1 MSKTLGLDE
10 NKIIEISKIKK
21 EPKWMTDFRLN
32 SYKAFREIPN
42 PNFGPELKINFD
54 LINYYKRVSE
64 KTEKSWDKVD
74 CNVKN
79 TFEELG
85 LIDAEKKYLD
95 GIGAQC
101 ESEVVYHSMIKEL
114 EDKEKYKKLKGVYL
128 HKQVYDILL
137 EANGG
142 ENVTYYELSSII
154 RYDKNLRDTLY
165 IYLATAEEYLRALL
179 CEKYDVAAECKPF
192 EHHCYKPLIEA
203 LCDKDDET
211 SSNLYFKL
219 EPDFSALMD
228 VCIDKGVISISKTT
242 KQRIK
247 DLRNSTMHHSLLIF
261 GKATKPSALNS
272 HFEAL
277 ENRINALMQI
287 LPEEYRAGFI
297 TSIKKLNGYP
307 SKQYLTKYYLE
318 IQDDKI
324 CISKWVN
331 SIQNIIW

>member
-1 MSKTLGLDE
+1 MIFDKLTFASP
-10 NKIIEISKIKK
+10 K
-21 EPKWMTDFRLN
+21 EEADF
-32 SYKAFREIPN
+32 
-42 PNFGPELKINFD
+42 
-54 LINYYKRVSE
+54 
-64 KTEKSWDKVD
+64 
-74 CNVKN
+74 
-79 TFEELG
+79 
-85 LIDAEKKYLD
+85 
-95 GIGAQC
+95 
-101 ESEVVYHSMIKEL
+101 
-114 EDKEKYKKLKGVYL
+114 EKYKKLKGIYL

-137 EANGG
+137 KANGG

-192 EHHCYKPLIEA
+192 EHHCYKPLMEA
-203 LCDKDDET
+203 LHDRGDET

-242 KQRIK
+242 KQQIK

-324 CISKWVN
+324 CISK
-331 SIQNIIW
+331 

>member
-1 MSKTLGLDE
+1 MFDKLIFDKANE
-10 NKIIEISKIKK
+10 EK
-21 EPKWMTDFRLN
+21 ER
-32 SYKAFREIPN
+32 
-42 PNFGPELKINFD
+42 
-54 LINYYKRVSE
+54 
-64 KTEKSWDKVD
+64 
-74 CNVKN
+74 
-79 TFEELG
+79 
-85 LIDAEKKYLD
+85 AEF
-95 GIGAQC
+95 
-101 ESEVVYHSMIKEL
+101 
-114 EDKEKYKKLKGVYL
+114 EKYKKLKGVYL

-179 CEKYDVAAECKPF
+179 CEKYDVAEDCKLF
-192 EHHCYKPLIEA
+192 ERHCSPYLMEA
-203 LCDKDDET
+203 LHDKDDEI

-228 VCIDKGVISISKTT
+228 VCIDKDVISISKTT

-297 TSIKKLNGYP
+297 TSIKKINGYP
-307 SKQYLTKYYLE
+307 NKQYLTKYYLE

-324 CISKWVN
+324 CISK
-331 SIQNIIW
+331 

>member
-1 MSKTLGLDE
+1 MFEKLTFASP
-10 NKIIEISKIKK
+10 K
-21 EPKWMTDFRLN
+21 EK
-32 SYKAFREIPN
+32 
-42 PNFGPELKINFD
+42 
-54 LINYYKRVSE
+54 
-64 KTEKSWDKVD
+64 
-74 CNVKN
+74 
-79 TFEELG
+79 EEF
-85 LIDAEKKYLD
+85 
-95 GIGAQC
+95 
-101 ESEVVYHSMIKEL
+101 
-114 EDKEKYKKLKGVYL
+114 EKYKKLKGVYL

-142 ENVTYYELSSII
+142 ETVTYAELSSII

-179 CEKYDVAAECKPF
+179 CEKYDVVAECKPF
-192 EHHCYKPLIEA
+192 EHHCYKPLMEA
-203 LCDKDDET
+203 MRDKDDYT

-219 EPDFSALMD
+219 EPDLSALMD

-261 GKATKPSALNS
+261 GKATNPPALNS

-277 ENRINALMQI
+277 ESRINALMQI

-297 TSIKKLNGYP
+297 TNIKKLNGYP

-324 CISKWVN
+324 CISK
-331 SIQNIIW
+331 